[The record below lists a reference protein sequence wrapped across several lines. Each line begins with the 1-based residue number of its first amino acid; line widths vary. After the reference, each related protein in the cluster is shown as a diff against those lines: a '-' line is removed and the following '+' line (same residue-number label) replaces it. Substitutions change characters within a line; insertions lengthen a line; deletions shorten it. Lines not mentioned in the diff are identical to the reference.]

1 MRDTEPSVYR
11 FGVFELDPR
20 TGELRKQGVRIK
32 LQDQPLQILSLLIR
46 HSGEL
51 VTREEL
57 QEKLWAPGTYVDYDN
72 AINSAVRKLRDAL
85 GDGAD
90 NPRFIETLA
99 RRGYRFIGT
108 LSVQPQPPPEPEASV
123 PAMVTVRRWRRMI
136 AAGFVVVGLGVLAI
150 WLAQRKH
157 SINYPDIRV
166 TPLITDLG
174 AQIQPS
180 FSPDGTRIAYAW
192 NGPEG
197 NTFGI
202 YVKLI
207 GLGEPVRITDATT
220 TTFSPAWSP
229 DGLRIAAL
237 RDAGAQ
243 EAIVLMPAAGGRTVE
258 LTRLTKK
265 TSLGTGSCLWIPDP
279 SNCGYPPSGSLLAWS
294 SDGKYLFTS
303 GSQTPESP
311 LAIIRV
317 SVEAGE
323 QYAMT
328 APARGS
334 VGDVGPTLSPDGRAC
349 IYFVCQWLGNSGDLP
364 DHFIRG
370 GSAHRLAQTTHIRRH
385 PS

>member
-1 MRDTEPSVYR
+1 
-11 FGVFELDPR
+11 
-20 TGELRKQGVRIK
+20 
-32 LQDQPLQILSLLIR
+32 
-46 HSGEL
+46 
-51 VTREEL
+51 
-57 QEKLWAPGTYVDYDN
+57 
-72 AINSAVRKLRDAL
+72 
-85 GDGAD
+85 
-90 NPRFIETLA
+90 
-99 RRGYRFIGT
+99 
-108 LSVQPQPPPEPEASV
+108 
-123 PAMVTVRRWRRMI
+123 MVTVRRWRRMI

-192 NGPEG
+192 NGSEG